1 MDSQGI
7 PEVAAWGP
15 STPQCMTQIADEYK
29 SAQIAFAEALAYEFG
44 MNPDDVCAVL
54 DRDPVGLA
62 LDDLHAAWLQFSD
75 EQDFGAEVAAQD
87 LLDAM
92 ADEAAIDADT
102 AADDVGFE
110 ERQRMEEEAAWNEHC
125 AAFPSDD
132 DDWDDIA
139 DRDDRSED
147 DADEWHPGD
156 DL

>member
-75 EQDFGAEVAAQD
+75 EQDFGAEVATD
-87 LLDAM
+87 TLLMEM
-92 ADEAAIDADT
+92 ADEAAITDAHELDDEDRR
-102 AADDVGFE
+102 AA
-110 ERQRMEEEAAWNEHC
+110 EEEAAWNEHC
-125 AAFPSDD
+125 DAFPGDD
-132 DDWDDIA
+132 DDGDDIA
-139 DRDDRSED
+139 ARDEPCEEE
-147 DADEWHPGD
+147 ADEEWHPGD

>member
-1 MDSQGI
+1 
-7 PEVAAWGP
+7 
-15 STPQCMTQIADEYK
+15 MTQIADEYK

-54 DRDPVGLA
+54 NRDPVGLA

-102 AADDVGFE
+102 AAEDADFE
-110 ERQRMEEEAAWNEHC
+110 ERQRMEEDAAWNEHC
-125 AAFPSDD
+125 SAYSGDD

-147 DADEWHPGD
+147 DAGEWHPGD

>member
-1 MDSQGI
+1 
-7 PEVAAWGP
+7 
-15 STPQCMTQIADEYK
+15 MTQIADEYR
-29 SAQIAFAEALAYEFG
+29 SAQIAFAEALAYELG

-54 DRDPVGLA
+54 DRDPVGIS

-75 EQDFGAEVAAQD
+75 ESDFGAEVAAQD

-92 ADEAAIDADT
+92 SDEAGRDADT
-102 AADDVGFE
+102 AADDTDFE
-110 ERQRMEEEAAWNEHC
+110 ERQRVEEEASWSEHC
-125 AAFPSDD
+125 GAFPSED